1 MVVCDVWCSYCS
13 DQFTVQKRAQL
24 GVITSSHP
32 VQDFAHLSARFTQ
45 KSWLVVYYLVYTACG
60 SPSYILHLIHSAVKR
75 AYRCINTMSAWTAL
89 IKNTSAH

>member
-24 GVITSSHP
+24 GVITIHSSSHP
-32 VQDFAHLSARFTQ
+32 VQDFAHLSTRFTQ

-60 SPSYILHLIHSAVKR
+60 SPNNRLIIFAVNYIAV
-75 AYRCINTMSAWTAL
+75 
-89 IKNTSAH
+89 